1 MSALEADAMAD
12 TGLSASDA
20 DAYVAE
26 RPKKR
31 GKLNSLMAIT
41 VGLPMAY
48 SLIFFIGPL
57 IFLFAISFW
66 TVENFRVTPAF
77 TFDNYINIASHL
89 FAQSNYA
96 IAILQSFYVSVTTA
110 IVAVVFCGL
119 FALALVFT
127 LPARL
132 HRLALLLAVAPF
144 WTSYILRCF
153 AWQILLA
160 KRGVIN
166 SGFAALGLDLQL
178 SVLNTQIATRI
189 GLLHYMAPIIIV
201 ILFIT
206 VKNIDRN
213 LIEAARNL
221 GATRWTVFHGVILPL
236 SRGGIVLSLCFAT
249 LISFGDVLSG
259 SLLGGGAGNS
269 LIGSVPL
276 FSNMIMNDF
285 SSSTN
290 LPRTCVLAL
299 ILVLIMVSIL
309 LVGLKGTEAAQRSI
323 N

>member
-1 MSALEADAMAD
+1 MAD
-12 TGLSASDA
+12 TALSASGA
-20 DAYVAE
+20 FAPAAPVQ
-26 RPKKR
+26 R
-31 GKLNSLMAIT
+31 GRINTLMAIT
-41 VGLPMAY
+41 VGLPVTY

-57 IFLFAISFW
+57 IFLIAISFW
-66 TVENFRVTPAF
+66 KVENFRVTPGF
-77 TFDNYINIASHL
+77 SFDNYSDIAKHL

-110 IVAVVFCGL
+110 IFAVVFCGL
-119 FALALVFT
+119 FVMALVFT
-127 LPARL
+127 LPQRF

-144 WTSYILRCF
+144 WTSYILRAY

-160 KRGVIN
+160 KRGIIN
-166 SGFAALGLDLQL
+166 SLFSTLGIDLQL
-178 SVLNTQIATRI
+178 AVLNTQTATRI
-189 GLLHYMAPIIIV
+189 GLLHYMAPIITV

-206 VKNIDRN
+206 VKSIDRD

-221 GATRWTVFHGVILPL
+221 GATRWGVFRSVILPL
-236 SRGGIVLSLCFAT
+236 SRVGIVLSLCFAT
-249 LISFGDVLSG
+249 IISFGDVLSG
-259 SLLGGGAGNS
+259 SILGGGAGQS
-269 LIGSVPL
+269 LVGSVPL

-299 ILVLIMVSIL
+299 ILVLILVTIL
-309 LVGLKGTEAAQRSI
+309 LSGLKATEAAQRSI